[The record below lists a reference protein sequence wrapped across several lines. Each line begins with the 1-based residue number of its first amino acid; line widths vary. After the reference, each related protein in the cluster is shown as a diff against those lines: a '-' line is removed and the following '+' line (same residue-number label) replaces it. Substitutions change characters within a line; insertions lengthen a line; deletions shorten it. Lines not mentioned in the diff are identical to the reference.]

1 MSHPP
6 YWIFPVSNTPKAAIF
21 ETYIDVYL
29 NINIIMIYIIVDN
42 KGKNFNILIFHIR
55 ITNLN
60 HRHWISQD
68 NGDHPG

>member
-29 NINIIMIYIIVDN
+29 NTKIIMIYIIVDN
-42 KGKNFNILIFHIR
+42 KGKKCKYFDFPYKDYQPEPSSLDKPR
-55 ITNLN
+55 
-60 HRHWISQD
+60 
-68 NGDHPG
+68 

>member
-29 NINIIMIYIIVDN
+29 NTNIIMIYIIVDN
-42 KGKNFNILIFHIR
+42 KGNDTKFQYFNFPYKDYQPEPSSLDKPR
-55 ITNLN
+55 
-60 HRHWISQD
+60 
-68 NGDHPG
+68 

>member
-29 NINIIMIYIIVDN
+29 NINIIMAYIIVDSTR
-42 KGKNFNILIFHIR
+42 KKIFLIL
-55 ITNLN
+55 
-60 HRHWISQD
+60 
-68 NGDHPG
+68 

>member
-29 NINIIMIYIIVDN
+29 DINIMMTYIIVDN
-42 KGKNFNILIFHIR
+42 TGKMIMY
-55 ITNLN
+55 
-60 HRHWISQD
+60 
-68 NGDHPG
+68 